1 MVPWVGCPS
10 LDVDLTK
17 PFDERFE
24 DVPLE
29 AREKGKRILEAVL
42 EEIPGPARFLAD
54 AARTRTRNRFHK
66 EACALARTV
75 DTSWRWIML
84 ANISYDLAMA
94 LYGCSTMALPTP
106 DGPVLARNMDWYPE
120 DLLAQTSYL
129 IRARRGGQLVYANA
143 GWLGVIGVVTGLSAR
158 GFAVAL
164 NAVSCPE
171 GYSTGGY
178 PVLLHIRRVLEDAEN
193 FDSAVEMLANEH
205 LVAPCLLTVV
215 GTENL
220 QRVVLERTPRR
231 CAQRWGED
239 GQPLL
244 TTNHYRLLFQ
254 GGGGGAPELDETT
267 CMRYEAMSLLLA
279 DHDGHSTV
287 GDAMLLYVLSD
298 PGVIQDITAQHVVMR
313 PRQQEIRMFVPRR
326 FVEAAPEGVDDA

>member
-1 MVPWVGCPS
+1 VECPS

-17 PFDERFE
+17 PVDERFE
-24 DVPLE
+24 EVPLD

-42 EEIPGPARFLAD
+42 QEIPGPARFLAD
-54 AARTRTRNRFHK
+54 AARMRTSNRFHT
-66 EACALARTV
+66 EACALARAV

-94 LYGCSTMALPTP
+94 FYGCSTMALPTP

-129 IRARRGGQLVYANA
+129 IRSRRGGQLAYANA
-143 GWLGVIGVVTGLSAR
+143 GWPGVIGVVTGMSGH

-178 PVLLHIRRVLEDAEN
+178 PVLLHIRRVLEDAED
-193 FDSAVEMLANEH
+193 FESAVEMLANQH
-205 LVAPCLLTVV
+205 LVAPCLLTVI
-215 GTENL
+215 GTENS

-244 TTNHYRLLFQ
+244 TTNHYRLLLQ
-254 GGGGGAPELDETT
+254 GLGEETPGLNDT
-267 CMRYEAMSLLLA
+267 ACMRYEAMSMLLA
-279 DHDGHSTV
+279 DHGEHATAS
-287 GDAMLLYVLSD
+287 DAMLLYILSD
-298 PGVIQDITAQHVVMR
+298 PGVIQDITAQHVIMR
-313 PRQQEIRMFVPRR
+313 PRRGEIRMFVPRR
-326 FVEAAPEGVDDA
+326 FVSAAPEGVDGA